1 MAKPTNAIANRTN
14 PNDQFMIAVSHDI
27 KEVII
32 KLIDLV
38 ITLKNPTPANTK

>member
-1 MAKPTNAIANRTN
+1 MAKPTNAVANRTN
-14 PNDQFMIAVSHDI
+14 PSDQFKIAVSHDI

-38 ITLKNPTPANTK
+38 ITLKNHTPANTK